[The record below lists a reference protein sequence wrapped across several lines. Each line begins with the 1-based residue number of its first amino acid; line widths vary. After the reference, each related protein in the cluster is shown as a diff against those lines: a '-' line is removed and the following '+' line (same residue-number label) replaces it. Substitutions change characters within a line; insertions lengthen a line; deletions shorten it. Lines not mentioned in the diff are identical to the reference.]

1 MPCVHLREL
10 YSVCQAHDL
19 KLTSGDLIRIVC
31 PQCGVV
37 ETCPSVHAL
46 EYDAKRGETVDPT
59 GQPAPPLGPSSGR
72 K

>member
-1 MPCVHLREL
+1 
-10 YSVCQAHDL
+10 L